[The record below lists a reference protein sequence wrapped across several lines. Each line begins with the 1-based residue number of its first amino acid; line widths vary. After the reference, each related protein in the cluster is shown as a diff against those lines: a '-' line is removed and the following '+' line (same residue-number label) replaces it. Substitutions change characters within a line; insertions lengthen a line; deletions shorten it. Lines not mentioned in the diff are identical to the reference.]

1 MRAYSEE
8 ALAALR
14 AGNAL
19 VTGAVWFAIPGDAVG
34 FWGGY
39 GNLSIGAYD
48 FVGLG
53 DRGIVKTSSGT
64 LGGAEEVALLELS
77 GVDPDV
83 AAELDLMSL
92 RGVPVIIW
100 RLLFNGAG
108 TQLLQASVHRRGRV
122 DSAPIEETPAGTS
135 IIKIGVEG
143 AARGLGRRSERM
155 RSDADQRLISATD
168 GGFRRVGFAGEKTI
182 YWGGKPPERA
192 GTALGGTSAGSS
204 TSGYTGSGYG
214 GGGGIM
220 REQF

>member
-1 MRAYSEE
+1 MRAYSED

-14 AGNAL
+14 AGDAL
-19 VTGAVWFAIPGDAVG
+19 VTGAVWFAIPGDPVG
-34 FWGGY
+34 FWGGF
-39 GNLSIGAYD
+39 GNLSIDTYD

-64 LGGAEEVALLELS
+64 LGGAEEVVLLELS

-108 TQLLQASVHRRGRV
+108 SQLLQASVHRRGRV
-122 DSAPIEETPAGTS
+122 DSAPIEETPTGTS

-168 GGFRRVGFAGEKTI
+168 SGFRRVGFAGEKTI

-192 GTALGGTSAGSS
+192 GSAMGGTSAGSS
-204 TSGYTGSGYG
+204 TSGFGGSGFG
-214 GGGGIM
+214 GGGGVM